1 MRPSRRGATSASG
14 AAVEYWI
21 APMSGRPFR
30 LWPKMSVRG
39 AYSGSPVDR
48 IDAADDGGTPS
59 APIVSRASRS
69 VAHAV
74 PVRTTFAIH
83 VPRPQPAPA
92 ARETMLF
99 ATMGRAASATSAQ
112 PSVRQIEL
120 IRPERIVLL
129 TIFTPV
135 GAYV

>member
-1 MRPSRRGATSASG
+1 
-14 AAVEYWI
+14 
-21 APMSGRPFR
+21 
-30 LWPKMSVRG
+30 
-39 AYSGSPVDR
+39 DR

-69 VAHAV
+69 VADAV
-74 PVRTTFAIH
+74 PVSTTFAIH

-92 ARETMLF
+92 AREAMLF

-112 PSVRQIEL
+112 PSVRKIEL

-135 GAYV
+135 GAYVALLPMPMRMAIPLSPANTLFSIATSCSGFVARPGPGFT